1 MKKSYT
7 VKELLEVIDT
17 LEDKDYP
24 TEVYI
29 FSGSNKMIN
38 NIRSKKLLVSGYADE
53 LIRDVPIDILDTPV
67 RYFYPSEDVD
77 DNESVFVIRV

>member
-7 VKELLEVIDT
+7 VKELLEVIAT

-29 FSGSNKMIN
+29 FSGSDKMIN

-53 LIRDVPIDILDTPV
+53 LIRDVPIGILDTSV
-67 RYFYPSEDVD
+67 IYFYPSEDVD
-77 DNESVFVIRV
+77 DNDTVFVIRV